1 MGSVELDLDGIVD
14 EGEVEA
20 VESGDGSDLGF
31 LLR

>member
-20 VESGDGSDLGF
+20 VESGSGSYLGF